1 MSLRRGLALSLI
13 LGLRIVLFCVIAI
26 ALPLIFN
33 RDTPKTVMT
42 IPAGIITE

>member
-13 LGLRIVLFCVIAI
+13 LGVRIVLFSIAI

-33 RDTPKTVMT
+33 HVTPKTVMT
-42 IPAGIITE
+42 IVGGLITE